1 MHELINA
8 KILTYIPPI
17 TANVLTDKYQNILS
31 RAYES
36 PAEFMS
42 TAWKQTNTNN
52 KFLKGKIFKSLIE
65 CLLYRENIKPL
76 YVRTIFPFI
85 PNVTFDLVLYAQGIG
100 PIVLSIKTSL
110 RERYKQAD
118 LEGMFLRNVHRKAQS
133 YLITMDAKAA
143 SSVNQKIRT
152 GDVLGLDKVI
162 YAGGDDLT
170 QLIGELKQYT
180 FIKPPMIEVMTAAR
194 IVK

>member
-8 KILTYIPPI
+8 NMLKESPSI
-17 TANVLTDKYQNILS
+17 TADIFTEEYQNILS

-42 TAWKQTNTNN
+42 TAWKQANTNN

-65 CLLYRENIKPL
+65 HLLYKENIKPL
-76 YVRTIFPFI
+76 YVKAIFPFL
-85 PNVTFDLVLYAQGIG
+85 PNVTFDLVLYAQDVG

-152 GDVLGLDKVI
+152 GHVLGLDKVI
-162 YAGGDDLT
+162 YAGGNDLT
-170 QLIGELKQYT
+170 QLIGELKQLT

-194 IVK
+194 IVE

>member
-8 KILTYIPPI
+8 NILKESPSI
-17 TANVLTDKYQNILS
+17 TANVFTEEYLNILS
-31 RAYES
+31 CAYES

-42 TAWKQTNTNN
+42 TACEQANTNN

-65 CLLYRENIKPL
+65 HLLYRENIKPL
-76 YVRTIFPFI
+76 YVRTIFPFL
-85 PNVTFDLVLYAQGIG
+85 PNVTFDLVLYAEDIG

-133 YLITMDAKAA
+133 YLITMDEKAA
-143 SSVNQKIRT
+143 NSVNHKIST
-152 GDVLGLDKVI
+152 GHVLGLDKVI
-162 YAGGDDLT
+162 YAGGNDLT
-170 QLIGELKQYT
+170 QLIDKLKQYT
-180 FIKPPMIEVMTAAR
+180 FFKPPMIEVMTAAR
-194 IVK
+194 IVE